1 LRIEYQDW
9 KQTRGMESISQRP
22 RKILKNE
29 WNMQD
34 ILYTIKRTNLQIM
47 DIEEVLETKGRDN
60 LFSNIT
66 TENFPN
72 LKKES
77 NMQVQKAFKTPR

>member
-1 LRIEYQDW
+1 
-9 KQTRGMESISQRP
+9 
-22 RKILKNE
+22 
-29 WNMQD
+29 MQD

-77 NMQVQKAFKTPR
+77 NMQVQKAFKTPRWKDKKKKTRKVIILNRHKK